1 MKTKYLTYITNES
14 NLIHLHKIG
23 IDPIASIFNSQYT
36 RVKIIHLAMTEI
48 EKKQTQF
55 SLLSLQK

>member
-1 MKTKYLTYITNES
+1 MNQTLFIYT
-14 NLIHLHKIG
+14 KIG
-23 IDPIASIFNSQYT
+23 IDPIASLFNSQYT